1 MKNLSI
7 FIVLLLIFSCQNT
20 VSVNQEMDEYCD
32 CMKNSIAEMEKCTK
46 LRDDIVKKY
55 EFDPTASEIIQMKL
69 LECAKN

>member
-1 MKNLSI
+1 
-7 FIVLLLIFSCQNT
+7 